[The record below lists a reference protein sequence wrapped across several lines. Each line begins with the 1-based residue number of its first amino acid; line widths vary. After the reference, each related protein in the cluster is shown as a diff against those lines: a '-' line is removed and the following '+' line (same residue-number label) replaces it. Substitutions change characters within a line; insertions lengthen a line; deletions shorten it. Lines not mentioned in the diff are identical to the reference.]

1 MQKAARREA
10 ERKCAARTGVLM
22 RVAVCVTLAAFLA
35 LNLSVQLAMRAQA
48 RRRGRGDDGE
58 PEGFGIF
65 EDALMS
71 SPLALAL
78 GELGGGGAAAGA
90 AASAHDPSHLLRQPY
105 GHHSSKSL
113 AQFRTLSKRVKA
125 HKAAFGAASTHGA
138 KGDPAPSAAVAAVL
152 DQHAPGW
159 RAGAPAPPAAATAAD
174 PTQAGFAAALAR
186 MRYWT
191 AHVDELAP
199 GAAHLDG
206 AGAAPPAPRAMSA
219 AQVAAKKLPAVSADV
234 WQRKYVLFRRDCGG
248 FNNIRMAFEVFATAA
263 WLSGRTLVLPPP
275 EGWYLIDTG
284 PLTRMKKRRGS
295 KSTVSDEGTFFDLDA
310 LRAAVPT
317 ITAHH
322 FYDVERERLGLDA
335 KFASLL
341 ETPSQWSRASQSD
354 QGGFW
359 DSGRKW
365 IAYVDSTIA
374 PKPKPGQGSPAG
386 AHGVALRWG
395 TGQHALLWPSKAAID
410 VEVEASTLRRDWNER
425 SAVEYDAA
433 AAAATVVSF
442 PSCTGKDSGADPD
455 WRYLAQVGNWVRFAK
470 TERAALPGALQRGA
484 LKADASAADFHA
496 FLRDHVRLR
505 PEVFESAARIVGA
518 APLGAFGYSAL
529 HIRRNE
535 LQYKTS
541 WCVARPAGAFAA
553 SADGR
558 RRLELTPNRC
568 PPPLV
573 HMLLSPR
580 SMDPGWRRRV
590 RCTTCAL
597 S

>member
-1 MQKAARREA
+1 MQKAKRREA
-10 ERKCAARTGVLM
+10 ERKCASRAGVLM

-48 RRRGRGDDGE
+48 RSRGGGEDGG

-78 GELGGGGAAAGA
+78 GDLGGGGAAAS

-113 AQFRTLSKRVKA
+113 AQFRELSKRIKA

-138 KGDPAPSAAVAAVL
+138 KGDPAPPAAIAAVL
-152 DQHAPGW
+152 DQHAPEW
-159 RAGAPAPPAAATAAD
+159 RAEAAAPPAAAGAAD

-191 AHVDELAP
+191 AHIDELAV

-219 AQVAAKKLPAVSADV
+219 AQAAAKKLPAVSADV
-234 WQRKYVLFRRDCGG
+234 GQRKYVLFRRDCGG
-248 FNNIRMAFEVFATAA
+248 FNNIRMGFEVFATAA

-275 EGWYLIDTG
+275 EGWYLIDNG
-284 PLTRMKKRRGS
+284 PLTRMKKRSGS

-317 ITAHH
+317 ITAKH
-322 FYDVERERLGLDA
+322 FYEVERERLGLDA
-335 KFASLL
+335 QFASLL
-341 ETPSQWSRASQSD
+341 ENPSQWSRASQSE

-365 IAYVDSTIA
+365 IAYVDATIA
-374 PKPKPGQGSPAG
+374 PKGGG

-410 VEVEASTLRRDWNER
+410 VEVEASTVRRDWNER
-425 SAVEYDAA
+425 SAVEYNAA

-470 TERAALPGALQRGA
+470 IGRAASPGALQRGA
-484 LKADASAADFHA
+484 LKVDASAADFHA

-541 WCVARPAGAFAA
+541 W
-553 SADGR
+553 
-558 RRLELTPNRC
+558 
-568 PPPLV
+568 
-573 HMLLSPR
+573 
-580 SMDPGWRRRV
+580 
-590 RCTTCAL
+590 
-597 S
+597 